1 MTRNEVS
8 QLQKVIFVGLFAGL
22 TACQQGTNDQQT
34 SGRSNEELKAPTPGK
49 TMPTE
54 AMTLS
59 EQIESSNKDLA
70 ERLGIEPDS
79 IVLGGVR
86 KVNWRN
92 GAIGCPMPGKS
103 YTQALVPG
111 IVIVLQASG
120 QVYSYHAKTGGK
132 PFHCPNDRIEI
143 PTYIQT
149 EDIA

>member
-1 MTRNEVS
+1 MTRNELS
-8 QLQKVIFVGLFAGL
+8 LLQTSIFVSLFVGL
-22 TACQQGTNDQQT
+22 TACQGTNDQQT
-34 SGRSNEELKAPTPGK
+34 SELPKNKSQATTQEKG
-49 TMPTE
+49 MPAE
-54 AMTLS
+54 AMNLS

-92 GAIGCPMPGKS
+92 GALGCPTPGKS

-111 IVIVLQASG
+111 MVIVLQASG

-132 PFHCPNDRIEI
+132 PFYCPNERIEI